1 MSPALTASY
10 TSVQNGMRGQPV
22 RGTDLTKPVSGA
34 SDVRLWFAVETLGK
48 PLHATIVGAAAA
60 CCTVTEQAAAESFN
74 LRLICF
80 KADLWVFAE
89 SITLRPTRGPRYDGK
104 AASWM
109 GRLHAAA

>member
-34 SDVRLWFAVETLGK
+34 SDVRLWFAIETVGK
-48 PLHATIVGAAAA
+48 PLHGTVGGEQQQVAQSQ
-60 CCTVTEQAAAESFN
+60 EQATVESFN
-74 LRLICF
+74 FRLTCF